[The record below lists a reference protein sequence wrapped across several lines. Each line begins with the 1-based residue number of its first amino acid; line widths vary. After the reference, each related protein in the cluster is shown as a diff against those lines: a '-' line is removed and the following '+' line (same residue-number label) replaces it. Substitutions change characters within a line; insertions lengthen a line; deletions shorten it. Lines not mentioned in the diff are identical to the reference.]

1 MSYRPEQAVLETDL
15 PGALSRRQG
24 KVRDI
29 YDYPEGLLIVATDR
43 ISAFDVIMPN
53 GIPGK
58 GKILTGL
65 SVFWFNLTKDIV
77 PNHLLSAEVKDFPT
91 AVQPQADILAGRSMW
106 CRKAQVVPIECVVR
120 GYLAGSGWKSYQ
132 KTGEVCGHKLP
143 TGLVESAKLP
153 EPIFTPTTKA
163 ESGHDM
169 PVTMDEVRNQ
179 IGGELAG
186 KLQDISLTL
195 YNFANDY
202 AESRGFLV
210 CDTKF
215 EFGLID
221 GELIA
226 VDEVLTPDS
235 SRYWD
240 ASKYA
245 PGRPQDSFDKQ
256 YVRDY
261 LETLD
266 WNKEPPGPELPGEVI
281 AETRRIYQE
290 AFRRIT
296 GLEPPA

>member
-1 MSYRPEQAVLETDL
+1 MSDRPEQAVLETDL
-15 PGALSRRQG
+15 PGAITRRQG

-29 YDYPEGLLIVATDR
+29 YDYPEGLLIVASDR
-43 ISAFDVIMPN
+43 LSAFDVIMPN

-58 GKILTGL
+58 GKVLCGL
-65 SVFWFNLTKDIV
+65 SVFWFALTHDLV
-77 PNHLLSAEVKDFPT
+77 PNHLLSADVKDFPA

-106 CRKAQVVPIECVVR
+106 CKKAQVVPIECVVR

-132 KTGEVCGHKLP
+132 KSGEVCGHKLP
-143 TGLVESAKLP
+143 EGLVESSQLP
-153 EPIFTPTTKA
+153 EPIFTPTTKE

-169 PVTMDEVRNQ
+169 PVTMDEVRDSIGVDLANQ
-179 IGGELAG
+179 LMAT
-186 KLQDISLTL
+186 SLSV
-195 YNFANDY
+195 YSFARDY
-202 AESRGFLV
+202 AAQRGFIL

-221 GELIA
+221 GQLTL
-226 VDEVLTPDS
+226 VDEILTPDS

-245 PGRPQDSFDKQ
+245 PGRPQESFDKQ

-266 WNKEPPGPELPGEVI
+266 WNKEPPGPELPGSVV
-281 AETRRIYQE
+281 AETRRLYRE
-290 AFRRIT
+290 AYRRIT
-296 GLEPPA
+296 GMEPPA

>member
-1 MSYRPEQAVLETDL
+1 MSDRPEQAVLETDL
-15 PGALSRRQG
+15 PGAISRRQG

-29 YDYPEGLLIVATDR
+29 YDYPEGLLIVASDR

-53 GIPGK
+53 GVPGK
-58 GKILTGL
+58 GKVLCGL
-65 SVFWFNLTKDIV
+65 SVFWFALTKDIV
-77 PNHLLSAEVKDFPT
+77 PNHLLSAEVKNFPA

-106 CRKAQVVPIECVVR
+106 CKKAQVVPIECVVR

-132 KTGEVCGHKLP
+132 KSGEVCGHKLP
-143 TGLVESAKLP
+143 PGLVESAQLP
-153 EPIFTPTTKA
+153 EPIFTPTTKE

-169 PVTMDEVRNQ
+169 PVTMAEVRDQ
-179 IGGELAG
+179 IGTELAD
-186 KLQDISLTL
+186 KLMDVSLSV
-195 YNFANDY
+195 YSFARDF
-202 AESRGFLV
+202 AAQRGFIL

-221 GELIA
+221 GELTL
-226 VDEVLTPDS
+226 VDEILTPDS

-245 PGRPQDSFDKQ
+245 PGRPQESFDKQ

-290 AFRRIT
+290 AYRRIT
-296 GLEPPA
+296 GMEPPA

>member
-1 MSYRPEQAVLETDL
+1 MSDRPLQAVLETDL

-29 YDYPEGLLIVATDR
+29 YDYGDGMLIVASDR
-43 ISAFDVIMPN
+43 ISAFDVVMPN
-53 GIPGK
+53 GIPAK
-58 GKILTGL
+58 GKVLTGL
-65 SVFWFNLTKDIV
+65 SVFWFALTEHII
-77 PNHLLSAEVKDFPT
+77 PNHLRSAMPKDFPAAT
-91 AVQPQADILAGRSMW
+91 QPYADILDGRSMW
-106 CRKAQVVPIECVVR
+106 CDKAEVVPVECVVR

-143 TGLVESAKLP
+143 AGLVESDRLP
-153 EPIFTPTTKA
+153 EPIFTPTTKE
-163 ESGHDM
+163 ESGHDQ
-169 PVTMDEVRNQ
+169 PVTIAEVRDS
-179 IGGELAG
+179 IGAELAT
-186 KLQDISLTL
+186 KLEETTL
-195 YNFANDY
+195 AVYQFAADY
-202 AESRGFLV
+202 AAERGFLL

-215 EFGLID
+215 EFGLRD
-221 GELIA
+221 GELIL
-226 VDEVLTPDS
+226 VDEILTPDS

-245 PGRPQDSFDKQ
+245 PGQPQEAFDKQ

-266 WNKEPPGPELPGEVI
+266 WNKEPPGPELPGEVV

-296 GLEPPA
+296 GMEPPQ

>member
-1 MSYRPEQAVLETDL
+1 MSDRPEQAVLETDL
-15 PGALSRRQG
+15 PGAITRRQG

-29 YDYPEGLLIVATDR
+29 YDYPEGLLIVASDR
-43 ISAFDVIMPN
+43 LSAFDVIMPN

-58 GKILTGL
+58 GKVLCGL
-65 SVFWFNLTKDIV
+65 SVFWFALTHDLV
-77 PNHLLSAEVKDFPT
+77 PNHLLSADVKDFPT

-106 CRKAQVVPIECVVR
+106 CKKAQVVPIECVVR

-132 KTGEVCGHKLP
+132 KSGEVCGHKLP
-143 TGLVESAKLP
+143 DGLVESSQLP
-153 EPIFTPTTKA
+153 EPIFTPTTKE

-169 PVTMDEVRNQ
+169 PVTMDEVRDSIGADLANQ
-179 IGGELAG
+179 LTAT
-186 KLQDISLTL
+186 SLSV
-195 YNFANDY
+195 YGFARDY
-202 AESRGFLV
+202 AAQRGFIL

-221 GELIA
+221 GQLTL
-226 VDEVLTPDS
+226 VDEILTPDS

-245 PGRPQDSFDKQ
+245 PGRPQESFDKQ

-266 WNKEPPGPELPGEVI
+266 WNKEPPGPELPGSVV
-281 AETRRIYQE
+281 ATPTDSARL
-290 AFRRIT
+290 A
-296 GLEPPA
+296 P

>member
-1 MSYRPEQAVLETDL
+1 MSDRPEQAVLETDL

-58 GKILTGL
+58 GKVLCGL
-65 SVFWFNLTKDIV
+65 SVFWFALTKDII
-77 PNHLLSAEVKDFPT
+77 PNHLLSAEVKDFPA

-132 KTGEVCGHKLP
+132 KTGEVCGYKLP
-143 TGLVESAKLP
+143 PGLQESAQLP
-153 EPIFTPTTKA
+153 EPIFTPTTKE

-169 PVTMDEVRNQ
+169 PVTTAEVADR
-179 IGGELAG
+179 IGSELANQ
-186 KLQDISLTL
+186 LEEVSLAV
-195 YNFANDY
+195 YSFARDY
-202 AESRGFLV
+202 AAERGFIL

-221 GELIA
+221 GQLTL
-226 VDEVLTPDS
+226 VDEILTPDS

-245 PGRPQDSFDKQ
+245 PGRPQESFDKQ

-266 WNKEPPGPELPGEVI
+266 WNKEPPGPELPGAVV

-290 AFRRIT
+290 AYRRIT
-296 GLEPPA
+296 GMEPPA

>member
-1 MSYRPEQAVLETDL
+1 MSDRPEQAVLETDL
-15 PGALSRRQG
+15 PGALTRRQG

-29 YDYPEGLLIVATDR
+29 YDYPEALLIVASDR

-58 GKILTGL
+58 GKVLCGL
-65 SVFWFNLTKDIV
+65 SVFWFALTHDLI
-77 PNHLLSAEVKDFPT
+77 PNHLLSAEVQDLPA

-132 KTGEVCGHKLP
+132 KSGEVCGHKLP
-143 TGLVESAKLP
+143 SGLVESSQLP
-153 EPIFTPTTKA
+153 EPIFTPTTKE

-169 PVTMDEVRNQ
+169 PVTMDEVRDSIGADLANQ
-179 IGGELAG
+179 LMET
-186 KLQDISLTL
+186 SLSV
-195 YNFANDY
+195 YSFARDY
-202 AESRGFLV
+202 AAQRGFIL

-221 GELIA
+221 GQLTL
-226 VDEVLTPDS
+226 VDEILTPDS

-245 PGRPQDSFDKQ
+245 PGRPQESFDKQ

-266 WNKEPPGPELPGEVI
+266 WNKEPPGPELPGEVV

-296 GLEPPA
+296 GMEPPA